1 MPIMAKSNDEYA
13 EVKAIKT
20 PDGTEIDYVLS
31 KVDNTYKRTYTATR
45 ELEDTPPLE
54 FKSIKPNS
62 NLVDYRI
69 YGQTSRN
76 LAPTI
81 SSENGWA
88 MGYIDANIGPTTIHN
103 FGEIL
108 SPLLSLTNITSF
120 TISAS
125 QCNNPSLS
133 VYYYQ
138 NGTYVGARSSTNYSG
153 ATFDK
158 ASPFTG
164 VTDFRFAIRTGA
176 GNDKIQDVIDSGFWV
191 MLNSGSTP
199 LPYEPYG
206 ESVGDRTGNLFDE
219 NWLDNSIWSE
229 GTWYFDNHILKYTAT
244 GDSRAWGYN
253 SAQFKFTLK
262 AGTYTIS
269 TLTVKAP
276 EHNQVYAGWIVSNSG
291 GQFLATAQGN
301 DFISKNIIIRTFTLN
316 EETNIGFCFKTMD
329 GEYQIMLNE
338 GTTPFPYEP
347 YGYKVPVTVSNGTDT
362 LTTPIYLPEQIKKV
376 GDEAEYIDYGEQK
389 QHIETTDGQEKYVVG
404 LNVDFE
410 NKTFTRLAEAT
421 GLNKGTDFD
430 RFSAFGGRRRCNVAD
445 NGTITAYYGDANYT
459 EDGSNGQVMVY
470 QPAFYYK
477 VEPLKIEAQESGI
490 GYHLRNVNYYIS
502 NYQGEGYKLHPA
514 FYNEAGDRVDYILL
528 GAYEGCIYDTSANAY
543 ITDDSQVLN
552 TSEDKFSSIANVKP
566 ASGLSQSLTRPN
578 LETICKNRG
587 GGWHSLDIRIASME
601 QLLMII
607 ELGTMNTQTGAGS
620 NGIVSITDNSAYNC
634 SSITGSTANLGNT
647 SGQAAATI
655 SDIGGTQ
662 TVETANGKTAYS
674 FRGDENPWGN
684 IWKFVYGV
692 NIWGD
697 GTMHG
702 GVPYIC
708 KDYNFAESKRT
719 DNYESAGFSV
729 PNDSGYINALGY
741 SKNFD
746 WLMMPSEIGGNS
758 SLPVG
763 DYAYV
768 ASNLNGY
775 RIALLGGTWIIG
787 VSAGGFHWY
796 LPYGVGTRNRLIG
809 GRLVYVPQIKKQHI
823 YTTDLD
829 VTLPALPTLTGT
841 NVLSVGTEVQP
852 SDMYIKGNFKMIAGG
867 GE

>member
-1 MPIMAKSNDEYA
+1 MENDI
-13 EVKAIKT
+13 VRMLFLRRQRQK
-20 PDGTEIDYVLS
+20 
-31 KVDNTYKRTYTATR
+31 KRWKIRTISGA
-45 ELEDTPPLE
+45 PPLS
-54 FKSIKPNS
+54 FKAKAGA
-62 NLVDYRI
+62 LKDYRI
-69 YGQTSRN
+69 YGQTV
-76 LAPTI
+76 
-81 SSENGWA
+81 
-88 MGYIDANIGPTTIHN
+88 D
-103 FGEIL
+103 
-108 SPLLSLTNITSF
+108 
-120 TISAS
+120 
-125 QCNNPSLS
+125 
-133 VYYYQ
+133 
-138 NGTYVGARSSTNYSG
+138 
-153 ATFDK
+153 
-158 ASPFTG
+158 
-164 VTDFRFAIRTGA
+164 
-176 GNDKIQDVIDSGFWV
+176 
-191 MLNSGSTP
+191 
-199 LPYEPYG
+199 G
-206 ESVGDRTGNLFDE
+206 ESVGNPVFD
-219 NWLDNSIWSE
+219 
-229 GTWYFDNHILKYTAT
+229 
-244 GDSRAWGYN
+244 GDHA
-253 SAQFKFTLK
+253 
-262 AGTYTIS
+262 
-269 TLTVKAP
+269 
-276 EHNQVYAGWIVSNSG
+276 
-291 GQFLATAQGN
+291 
-301 DFISKNIIIRTFTLN
+301 
-316 EETNIGFCFKTMD
+316 
-329 GEYQIMLNE
+329 GEYR
-338 GTTPFPYEP
+338 
-347 YGYKVPVTVSNGTDT
+347 VPVMVNDV
-362 LTTPIYLPEQIKKV
+362 TTNLYLPEPLKMV
-376 GDEAEYIDYGEQK
+376 GDEAEYIDYSKQK
-389 QHIETTDGQEKYVVG
+389 QYIETTDGQEKYVVG

-410 NKTFTRLAEAT
+410 NRTFNRLADAV
-421 GLNKGTDFD
+421 GLSKGTDFD
-430 RFSAFGGRRRCNVAD
+430 NYSAFGGRKRCNVAD
-445 NGTITAYYGDANYT
+445 DGTITAYYGDENYT

-566 ASGLSQSLTRPN
+566 ASGLSQNLTRSN
-578 LETICKNRG
+578 LEIICKNRG
-587 GGWHSLDIRIASME
+587 DGWHSLDVRIASME

-729 PNDSGYINALGY
+729 PNASGYVNVLGY

-746 WLMMPSEIGGNS
+746 WLMMPSEIVGNS

-763 DYAYV
+763 DYTYV
-768 ASNLNGY
+768 TDNLNGY
-775 RIALLGGTWIIG
+775 RITQFGGFWTYG
-787 VSAGGFHWY
+787 AVAGGFCWALCFGDGHRDR
-796 LPYGVGTRNRLIG
+796 PVG

-829 VTLPALPTLTGT
+829 VTLPALQTIAGT
-841 NVLSVGTEVQP
+841 KTLSVGTEVQP
-852 SDMYIKGNFKMIAGG
+852 SDVYIKGRIKK